1 MAKLGGSPNT
11 APTVNVATPALNCG
25 GHKAYGSC
33 LGGAGMDG
41 KCREQGAG
49 SVGAQ
54 ERGSEM
60 GGGQLWRECDA
71 HIEAQRHGLPNGEHR
86 LRWGRAHKVCPK
98 GVPSRSHASGILDFT
113 WRDEATAA
121 TQPPDARHKLLWG
134 VWPWRRYG

>member
-1 MAKLGGSPNT
+1 M
-11 APTVNVATPALNCG
+11 
-25 GHKAYGSC
+25 
-33 LGGAGMDG
+33 
-41 KCREQGAG
+41 QGAG
-49 SVGAQ
+49 SR
-54 ERGSEM
+54 ERGSAGALRWGE
-60 GGGQLWRECDA
+60 GSCGECDA
-71 HIEAQRHGLPNGEHR
+71 HIEAQRHGLPDGEHR